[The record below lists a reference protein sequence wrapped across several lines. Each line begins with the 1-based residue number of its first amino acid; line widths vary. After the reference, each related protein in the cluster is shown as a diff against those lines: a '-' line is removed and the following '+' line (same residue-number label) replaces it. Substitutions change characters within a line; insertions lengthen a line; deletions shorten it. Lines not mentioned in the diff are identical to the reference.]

1 MLHSIVGW
9 FRLAWRTQRWEALV
23 LIGGC
28 LLVAVAMVIVAWQL
42 DVSREAV
49 TACYADGAGQIS
61 AACRAT
67 VEWANMLANAVGILG
82 AAATVAPF
90 AAGIFLGAPLVSR
103 EIEHRTAPIAWSLS
117 LSRRRW
123 LAGRTLPVVVI
134 AGVALLALGQASE
147 LLLRAAGQGEP
158 GFPQYGMFGPILAAR
173 GLAVLAIGLVVG
185 LALGRVLPALLVT
198 ALATVALVGGM
209 SIGRDA
215 LMREESVWRP
225 MGDQMDAV
233 HMVFD
238 SGFRSDATGE
248 IITWE
253 EAFNRFPDV
262 FNDMGEGA
270 PPGTTPVWRIVPP
283 ERYSDFVAR
292 ETVVL
297 AGVTVLVGGV
307 AVGLVGR
314 RRPE

>member
-1 MLHSIVGW
+1 MLRSIAGW
-9 FRLAWRTQRWEALV
+9 LRLAWQVQRWEVLV

-28 LLVAVAMVIVAWQL
+28 LLLAAAMVIVAWQL
-42 DVSREAV
+42 DVARDAV
-49 TACYADGAGQIS
+49 AACYADGTGEIS

-67 VEWANMLANAVGILG
+67 IEWGNLLASAVGILG
-82 AAATVAPF
+82 AATTVAPF
-90 AAGIFLGAPLVSR
+90 GAGIFLGAPLVAR

-147 LLLRAAGQGEP
+147 LLLRAAEQGEP
-158 GFPQYGMFGPILAAR
+158 GFRRYGMFGPILAAR
-173 GLAVLAIGLVVG
+173 GLAVLGIGAVVG

-198 ALATVALVGGM
+198 MLATVAVVGGM

-225 MGDQMDAV
+225 MGDQAEAV
-233 HMVFD
+233 AMVFD
-238 SGFRSDATGE
+238 SGFRSDESGE
-248 IITWE
+248 IITWD
-253 EAFNRFPDV
+253 EAFNRYPEV
-262 FNDMGEGA
+262 FNDIGDGA
-270 PPGTTPVWRIVPP
+270 PPGMTSVWRIVPP
-283 ERYSDFVAR
+283 ERYADFVVR
-292 ETVVL
+292 EIGVL
-297 AGVTVLVGGV
+297 AGASLLFGGV
-307 AVGLVGR
+307 AVALVGR